1 MGIQSIPEHELAR
14 LREKAKEITGSQF
27 DYQSSYTE
35 LLSRRLNGEPLQ
47 YIEEY
52 VPFYS
57 IQINVDQRCLIPR
70 PETEYMIEIIKNNID
85 MPKKILDVG
94 TGTGC
99 IALMMKKLFPD
110 SEVHAVDISNDALSL
125 AKENAEINNL
135 EVNFYQSDLLS
146 NVETLDFDLIVANL
160 PYIPTSTLSTLNKE
174 VIDYEPLIALDGG
187 EDGRLYID
195 KLQNDLKNID
205 SKELVLVLE
214 VDTSHAE
221 SLLSLLSS
229 FTDWEDVKLEKD
241 LVERGRYIV
250 ARK

>member
-1 MGIQSIPEHELAR
+1 
-14 LREKAKEITGSQF
+14 
-27 DYQSSYTE
+27 
-35 LLSRRLNGEPLQ
+35 
-47 YIEEY
+47 
-52 VPFYS
+52 
-57 IQINVDQRCLIPR
+57 
-70 PETEYMIEIIKNNID
+70 
-85 MPKKILDVG
+85 
-94 TGTGC
+94 
-99 IALMMKKLFPD
+99 MMKKLFPD

-221 SLLSLLSS
+221 SLLSS

-241 LVERGRYIV
+241 LVERSRYIV